1 MSIIDP
7 STPSQEVQNA
17 VLRIKKN
24 NLDLW
29 NEIDMTHRRIF
40 SMVWFDKDYTAKQIV
55 DGFGTDAKD
64 LFVFS
69 GMIQDFLGEINPEYK
84 PCIPPK
90 KYTINEDGTVT
101 VEE

>member
-7 STPSQEVQNA
+7 SAPAQEVQNA

-24 NLDLW
+24 NLELW
-29 NEIDMTHRRIF
+29 NEIDTAHRRIF
-40 SMVWFDKDYTAKQIV
+40 AMVWLDKDYSAKKIV
-55 DGFGTDAKD
+55 DAFGTDAKD

-69 GMIQDFLGEINPEYK
+69 GMIQNFLGEINPEYK
-84 PCIPPK
+84 PCVPPK
-90 KYTINEDGTVT
+90 PYVINDDGTVT